1 MNEATSVPVLE
12 AEALTK
18 HYPVSTGFMK
28 PKATVQALQAVSF
41 TLAAGRTL
49 AVVGESG
56 CGKST
61 LARQVTLLERP
72 TAGRLR
78 LAGRDVAEADPSE
91 RKAFRRAVQMVFQN
105 PFASLNPRKKI
116 GQALEEP
123 LAINTRLAA
132 AERAERARAMLARV
146 GLRPEHDGRYPH
158 MFSGGQRQRVAIA
171 RALMLEP
178 KVVVADEPVSALDV
192 SIQAQVL
199 NLLMDLQQE
208 TGVAYVF
215 ISHNLAVVEL
225 IADEVLVMYLG
236 RVMERAPKTALFAS
250 PRHPYTRALLAST
263 PRVGAAHGEAAL
275 ARAARTALSGELP
288 SPLAPPS
295 GCVFRTRCPHAVA
308 ACAEVVPPLVP
319 VGPGHEAACIR
330 LNEI

>member
-1 MNEATSVPVLE
+1 
-12 AEALTK
+12 
-18 HYPVSTGFMK
+18 
-28 PKATVQALQAVSF
+28 
-41 TLAAGRTL
+41 
-49 AVVGESG
+49 
-56 CGKST
+56 
-61 LARQVTLLERP
+61 
-72 TAGRLR
+72 
-78 LAGRDVAEADPSE
+78 
-91 RKAFRRAVQMVFQN
+91 MVFQN

-123 LAINTRLAA
+123 LAINTALSA

-146 GLRPEHDGRYPH
+146 GLRPEHDARYPH

-236 RVMERAPKTALFAS
+236 RVMERAPKAALFAA

-263 PRVGAAHGEAAL
+263 PQGRRRPRRSRPGPGGADRAL
-275 ARAARTALSGELP
+275 GRA
-288 SPLAPPS
+288 
-295 GCVFRTRCPHAVA
+295 AVA
-308 ACAEVVPPLVP
+308 AGAALGLRLSHPLSARRRRLRRGRAAAGGGRP
-319 VGPGHEAACIR
+319 AHEAACIR
-330 LNEI
+330 LERDLSRRARRSAPGPRPQRQRAGTGGGNGMPRRAMTSRIRSG